1 MTASGPARRYAGD
14 PTGNRIWFAHAIR
27 GPACLMVILTHY
39 ALTFL
44 TRPAVVGAGARFQP
58 MNDPPTMP
66 WTGPMGALEAAGF
79 EPGAFAVLL
88 FFLVSGFVIP
98 FSLAGRDLKGF
109 GIRRFFR
116 LYPVLWVCLLFT
128 FGALMLQGRLSGI
141 ELGIGAGSVAANG
154 TLLAPYLGATWF
166 NPVLWSLAVEELF
179 YLVAALVAWRGKLD
193 NARVL
198 AGVVAGLAMLAVGW
212 RAVGPGA
219 GGFWLSFWLGHNAT
233 CVIFILVGL
242 VFHLIYQRTWTPK
255 KGAAAIAAMLAVY
268 AGAVTAG
275 PMNGVARIYL
285 VSAALALAVFAGLY
299 LVRDAIPYSKTVD
312 RLSNISYPLYLI
324 HGIIGY
330 MILRA
335 VLLWT
340 GSYTLA
346 LAAALAIAFALATG
360 IHKWVEIPSNRA
372 GRRLALRGR
381 TVVFPPPVSALEQF
395 ESTNA

>member
-1 MTASGPARRYAGD
+1 
-14 PTGNRIWFAHAIR
+14 
-27 GPACLMVILTHY
+27 MVILTHY
-39 ALTFL
+39 TLTFL

-58 MNDPPTMP
+58 MDDLPVMP
-66 WTGPMGALEAAGF
+66 WTGPMAALETAGF

-98 FSLAGRDLKGF
+98 FSLASRDLKRF

-116 LYPVLWVCLLFT
+116 LYPVLWVCLLLT
-128 FGALMLQGRLSGI
+128 FGALALQAGVSGI
-141 ELGIGAGSVAANG
+141 DFGIGGASVAANG
-154 TLLAPYLGATWF
+154 TLLGPYFGITWF

-179 YLVAALVAWRGKLD
+179 YLVAALVAWRGKL
-193 NARVL
+193 NSSRVL
-198 AGVVAGLAMLAVGW
+198 AGVVAALAVLAVGW
-212 RAVGPGA
+212 KAVGPGTP
-219 GGFWLSFWLGHNAT
+219 GFWLWFWLGHNAT
-233 CVIFILVGL
+233 CVIFVLVGL
-242 VFHLIYQRTWTPK
+242 VFHLMYQRTWNAQ

-268 AGAVTAG
+268 AAAVTVG

-299 LVRDAIPYSKTVD
+299 LVRDAVPYSKTLD

-324 HGIIGY
+324 HGINGY
-330 MILRA
+330 IILRA

-346 LAAALAIAFALATG
+346 LGTALAVSFALATA
-360 IHKWVEIPSNRA
+360 IHRWVEIPSNRA

-381 TVVFPPPVSALEQF
+381 TVVYPPPVSVLEQL